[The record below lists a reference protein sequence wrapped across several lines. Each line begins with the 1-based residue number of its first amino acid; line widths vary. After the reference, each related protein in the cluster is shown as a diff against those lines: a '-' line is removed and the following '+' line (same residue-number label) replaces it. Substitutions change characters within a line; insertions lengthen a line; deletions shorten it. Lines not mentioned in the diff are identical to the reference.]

1 MKFEQSFTVA
11 IPRQLVWE
19 FFETEAVRAGQ
30 CIPGVQEV
38 SELGD
43 DRYRLVVADRVG
55 AVSVTFDLKA
65 EIKSKT
71 PEQNIELSAIG
82 KSIKG
87 ARGDLR
93 AKGAV
98 ELEDCEGGTQV
109 RILADVVLGGMLGSL
124 GHRVIVRRAAE
135 VTKGFAAALAKALE
149 AWNTSG

>member
-11 IPRQLVWE
+11 IPRQLVWK

-55 AVSVTFDLKA
+55 AVSATFDLKA

-87 ARGDLR
+87 
-93 AKGAV
+93 GAGRSPRQ
-98 ELEDCEGGTQV
+98 GG
-109 RILADVVLGGMLGSL
+109 R
-124 GHRVIVRRAAE
+124 
-135 VTKGFAAALAKALE
+135 
-149 AWNTSG
+149 